1 LSLAVIEQIFYFV
14 LVLGVLITFHEF
26 GHFWVARRCGVRVLR
41 FSIGFGPALLRWR
54 DRRDTEF
61 VIALLPLGGYVKMLD
76 EREGEVPPAEL
87 IHAFNRRPV
96 GQRIATVAAGPLANF
111 VLAILAYWVVFFHGI
126 QGVMPVVSGVAP
138 GSVAAAA
145 GLQPGEEIVAVDG
158 TETPTVQILGE
169 RLVRRLGDSGTIR
182 FAVRAPDSD
191 VVRESSA
198 ELSRWDVDPD
208 APDPIGDLGLTLYR
222 PPVPAVAAAV
232 QPDSPAAAAGLQPG
246 DRIVSADG
254 QPIADWEAWV
264 DYVRA
269 RPGRPMSVV
278 VERDG
283 QPFSLEMTPRSM
295 VEGEQVYG
303 QVGMAAAGVEWPEE
317 YRREVRF
324 GPLQSLV
331 RGAGSTWDTSVMI
344 VQSIGRMLVGDISV
358 RHLSGPITI
367 AKVAGASAQ
376 YGLVSLLQFM
386 ALLSVS
392 LGVLNL
398 LPIPVLDGGHLLY
411 YGIEAVRGKPL
422 SEHVQELGYRIG
434 LFLVIGLMLLALYN
448 DFLRL

>member
-1 LSLAVIEQIFYFV
+1 MGVIEQIFYFLV
-14 LVLGVLITFHEF
+14 VLGVLITFHEF

-54 DRRDTEF
+54 DRQGTEF
-61 VIALLPLGGYVKMLD
+61 VLALLPLGGYVKMLD
-76 EREGEVPPAEL
+76 EREGEVPPAERL
-87 IHAFNRRPV
+87 HAFNRRPV

-111 VLAILAYWVVFFHGI
+111 LLAILAYWVVFVHGI
-126 QGVMPVVSGVAP
+126 QGVAPVIAEVVP
-138 GSVAAAA
+138 GSVAATA
-145 GLQPGEEIVAVDG
+145 GLRPGEEIVAVDG
-158 TETPTVQILGE
+158 GETPTVQMLGE

-182 FAVRAPDSD
+182 FAVRMPNSD
-191 VVRESSA
+191 IVRESSA
-198 ELSRWDVDPD
+198 ELSRWDLDPA
-208 APDPIGDLGLTLYR
+208 APDPIGDLGLRLYR
-222 PPVPAVAAAV
+222 PPVPPVAALV
-232 QPDSPAAAAGLQPG
+232 EPDSPAAVAGLQPG
-246 DRIVSADG
+246 DRIRSADG
-254 QPIADWEAWV
+254 QVIDDWEDWV
-264 DYVRA
+264 SYVRA
-269 RPGRPMSVV
+269 RPGERIAVE

-283 QPFSLEMTPRSM
+283 GTVALDMVPRPV
-295 VEGEQVYG
+295 VEGDQTHG
-303 QVGMAAAGVEWPEE
+303 QVGMAVAGVEWPAE

-324 GPLQSLV
+324 GPLQALW
-331 RGAGSTWDTSVMI
+331 RGATTTWDTSVMI

-422 SEHVQELGYRIG
+422 SERIQELGYRIG
-434 LFLVIGLMLLALYN
+434 LSLVIGLMLLALYN
-448 DFLRL
+448 DVLRL

>member
-1 LSLAVIEQIFYFV
+1 MAVIEQICYFV

-87 IHAFNRRPV
+87 LHAFNRRPV

-111 VLAILAYWVVFFHGI
+111 LLAILAYWVVFFHGI
-126 QGVMPVVSGVAP
+126 QGVAPVISGVAP

-145 GLQPGEEIVAVDG
+145 GLRPGEEILAVDG
-158 TETPTVQILGE
+158 VETPTVQMLGE

-182 FAVRAPDSD
+182 FAVRAPDSN
-191 VVRESSA
+191 VVRESGA
-198 ELSRWDVDPD
+198 ELRRWDLDPE
-208 APDPIGDLGLTLYR
+208 APDPIGDLGLELYR
-222 PPVPAVAAAV
+222 PPVPAVAAGV

-246 DRIVSADG
+246 DRVVSADG
-254 QPIADWEAWV
+254 QPIADWEDWV

-269 RPGRPMSVV
+269 RPGRPIAVV
-278 VERDG
+278 VVRDG
-283 QPFSLEMTPRSM
+283 QSLSLEMTPRSV

-303 QVGMAAAGVEWPEE
+303 QVGMAARGVEWPEE

-324 GPLQSLV
+324 GPLQALV
-331 RGAGSTWDTSVMI
+331 RGAASTWDTSVMI

-422 SEHVQELGYRIG
+422 SEHLQELGYRIG

-448 DFLRL
+448 DLSRL